1 MVRTRSTIGAQRGVV
16 LFGPAMISPL
26 PPSTPLDRRNVQPT
40 VEAFEGAR
48 LVHEFTDPGFEVLQG
63 AIGRRLS
70 DQIRAEADAPPGFAT
85 SLRYE
90 WLDEQRPPR
99 QRGVRQAIP
108 EEPTL
113 VFLDSETAERL
124 ELAPGDKA
132 QLTVSSVYLEVR
144 YAGSFDLF
152 PTFNAN
158 GKTGFALLHASR
170 VQVDAN
176 AALPGEA
183 LVYNSAWFRSDDP
196 EATRAAIEELQPRIA
211 IDIETERQ
219 RQEEDPLI
227 AAGWEGILA
236 ISFAAVLLLSAI
248 GFLIYSY
255 LTAQQRRLEFAVLRT
270 LGFSRVQIFGV
281 VLLEHLFVVLAGMG
295 LGTIVGLQVGRLMM
309 DFFGLDERGVAVLPP
324 FALAV
329 SRLEVTLVWG
339 ILGGVFVLTVLAV
352 VLLYA
357 RLALHRALRVGDA

>member
-1 MVRTRSTIGAQRGVV
+1 
-16 LFGPAMISPL
+16 
-26 PPSTPLDRRNVQPT
+26 
-40 VEAFEGAR
+40 
-48 LVHEFTDPGFEVLQG
+48 
-63 AIGRRLS
+63 
-70 DQIRAEADAPPGFAT
+70 
-85 SLRYE
+85 
-90 WLDEQRPPR
+90 
-99 QRGVRQAIP
+99 
-108 EEPTL
+108 
-113 VFLDSETAERL
+113 
-124 ELAPGDKA
+124 
-132 QLTVSSVYLEVR
+132 
-144 YAGSFDLF
+144 
-152 PTFNAN
+152 PTFEATGNN
-158 GKTGFALLHASR
+158 GFGLVHASR
-170 VQVDAN
+170 LQVDAN

-183 LVYNSAWFRSDDP
+183 LVYDSAWFSSDDP
-196 EATRAAIEELQPRIA
+196 PATSAALEALNPRYV
-211 IDIETERQ
+211 IDVESERQ

-270 LGFSRVQIFGV
+270 LGFSRVQVFGV

-309 DFFGLDERGVAVLPP
+309 DFFELDERGAEVLPP

-339 ILGGVFVLTVLAV
+339 ILGAVFVLTVFAV